1 MSTKLLTT
9 LTPCPR
15 SHGLCQQRVRVVIN
29 EADIESAYTVF
40 SVVVGYAT
48 CECTRSSY
56 NCFSLFIRGLGRYI
70 FLFIKNV
77 SKISRHCC
85 NIQESKVHRIQ
96 FTQRS
101 KYKKQS
107 YISLQY
113 GQLSGGGNIPQP
125 PFFPPLPS
133 RRWADYAEN
142 SPSPGPAVR
151 NSVPASTSLQ
161 LPDPLPLSLYST
173 TSPALTP
180 SWVLPCPPPSPL
192 PRQAA

>member
-1 MSTKLLTT
+1 M
-9 LTPCPR
+9 
-15 SHGLCQQRVRVVIN
+15 
-29 EADIESAYTVF
+29 
-40 SVVVGYAT
+40 
-48 CECTRSSY
+48 
-56 NCFSLFIRGLGRYI
+56 
-70 FLFIKNV
+70 
-77 SKISRHCC
+77 SKIWRHCC

-173 TSPALTP
+173 TSTALTP
-180 SWVLPCPPPSPL
+180 SWVLPCPPPSLPPSLSPPPL
-192 PRQAA
+192 SPSHTPQAFPSYTYCSKILRSEIGFYAYVRV